1 MKTADAFDL
10 QPGLAVEESI
20 STTLAGSRV
29 NAFYELTK
37 PRMNMLVVITTMVGF
52 YMASLPG
59 AMNWVL
65 LFHTLVG
72 TTMMAASASV
82 FNQLLEREFDAR
94 MPRTRNRPL
103 PTGRVEPIEA
113 FTFAVILGVSGTLH
127 LAFAV
132 NPLTSMLGLL
142 TLLSYVLIYTP
153 LKRTTS
159 LNTVVGA
166 IPGAIP
172 PMMGFTAVTNTLS
185 PESLA
190 LFGILFFWQMP
201 HFLAIATLYKNDY
214 AAGGFKML
222 PNVSET
228 MTARQIVIYAAALIP
243 VSLLPTTLN
252 IAGPIYFVMALILG
266 IAFLY
271 SGVKAARS
279 RTRGDAR
286 KLFFASI
293 IYLPLLLAAMMA
305 DKV

>member
-1 MKTADAFDL
+1 MKTAEAFDL
-10 QPGLAVEESI
+10 QPQLVAEESI
-20 STTLAGSRV
+20 VAPVVRARAGD
-29 NAFYELTK
+29 FYELTK

-52 YMASLPG
+52 YMASLHG
-59 AMNWVL
+59 AMNWIL
-65 LFHTLVG
+65 LFHTLIG
-72 TTMMAASASV
+72 TAMLAASASV
-82 FNQLLEREFDAR
+82 FNQLLERDYDAR

-113 FTFAVILGVSGTLH
+113 FTFAMILGISGTLH

-132 NPLTSMLGLL
+132 NPLTAILGLM

-153 LKRTTS
+153 MKRTTS

-172 PMMGFTAVTNTLS
+172 PMMGFTAVTETIS
-185 PESLA
+185 PGALA
-190 LFGILFFWQMP
+190 VFGILFFWQMP
-201 HFLAIATLYKNDY
+201 HFLAIATMYKNDY

-243 VSLLPTTLN
+243 VSLLPTTLGLDG
-252 IAGPIYFVMALILG
+252 AIYFVFALILG
-266 IAFLY
+266 LAFLY
-271 SGVKAARS
+271 SGFKAARS
-279 RTRGDAR
+279 RSRADAK

-305 DKV
+305 DKL